1 MAEDLLDR
9 GIATV
14 SLRFKNI
21 RQPEQAPTLE
31 MIKDKFPPLY
41 GQNYYGTPDEQNSPL
56 SITNAVEVPLEHIT
70 TLALKPGERGF
81 LLWYS
86 ISSMFPLIAAC
97 ASPLAN
103 LISLIGLIELWRR
116 DKSTQLLVKDR
127 PRMIVLNALS
137 FACGV
142 FGNASLLADFT
153 GTVKYTISLAVS
165 IFCFL
170 AASMFLLAMVLVTN
184 REFVGADPQYI
195 RSEGFWF
202 AVFTIGL
209 YFCCCLLLAI
219 NYMGS
224 RLKKYPPQF
233 NLDQKQT
240 TLMMYTIC
248 LCLWLMVGSIVMKF
262 LIKELTYG
270 ASLYYCVVSV
280 LTIGL
285 GDITPKSIGA
295 RIFALIFSF
304 IGVMLIGLIIA
315 MIRQVV
321 LSSRGPMFFWHI
333 LEKKRARRLKKL
345 LANDDVITSEQAFHE
360 MRVIREEAKIR
371 QVNTLLISSFMV
383 FLIYWLI
390 GACVFHYTES
400 TWTYFDSIYFCMLC
414 LFTIGYGDY
423 APKSPLGRAFFV
435 VWSISAVPLM
445 TILIS
450 SAGDK
455 LFELADVIGTIM
467 EKAFDVQAHVQ
478 RVVRTAR
485 RTKSEDEEDLTEQ
498 TVDRFEDNEAELLE
512 AIMEGSQDEEED
524 ELVSPQESENID
536 KSIDTGIDLGKSIG
550 TETGIDLGRSIGTV
564 TGIDSLSTDN
574 SGERLRVRAAQHKK
588 SLLDL
593 LHFLKRMKPLISDSI
608 EEPTKKY
615 DHTYWQESMKIIGT
629 GRSTSSNGDDLFW
642 IGDKSPLRLPLKE
655 PNYIITKMFFRI
667 EAEIKKLVED
677 EMVLLNELQ
686 PDN

>member
-1 MAEDLLDR
+1 M
-9 GIATV
+9 
-14 SLRFKNI
+14 SLRFQNI
-21 RQPEQAPTLE
+21 RQKDQTPTLE
-31 MIKDKFPPLY
+31 MLKDKFPPLY
-41 GQNYYGTPDEQNSPL
+41 GQNYYATPDEHNLPL

-81 LLWYS
+81 LIWYT
-86 ISSMFPLIAAC
+86 ISSLLPLIAAC

-116 DKSTQLLVKDR
+116 DKSTQLLVKDK

-137 FACGV
+137 FVCGL

-165 IFCFL
+165 IFCFF
-170 AASMFLLAMVLVTN
+170 AASMLLLAVVLVTN
-184 REFVGADPQYI
+184 RGFVGSDPQYT

-202 AVFTIGL
+202 AVITIGL
-209 YFCCCLLLAI
+209 YFCCCLLLSI

-248 LCLWLMVGSIVMKF
+248 LCLWLMVGSVVMKF
-262 LIKELTYG
+262 LIQDVTYG

-285 GDITPKSIGA
+285 GDIIPQTTGA

-304 IGVMLIGLIIA
+304 TGVMLIGLIIA

-333 LEKKRARRLKKL
+333 LERKRVRKLKKL
-345 LANDDVITSEQAFHE
+345 LARDDVITSEQAFHE

-371 QVNTLLISSFMV
+371 QVNTLLISSFTV
-383 FLIYWLI
+383 FLIYWLM

-400 TWTYFDSIYFCMLC
+400 SWTYFDCIYFCMLC

-435 VWSISAVPLM
+435 VWAISAVPLM

-467 EKAFDVQAHVQ
+467 EKTFNVRAHVQ
-478 RVVRTAR
+478 RVVRATH
-485 RTKSEDEEDLTEQ
+485 RTKTEEADEDLTEQ
-498 TVDRFEDNEAELLE
+498 TVDRYEDNEEELLE
-512 AIMEGSQDEEED
+512 AIMESSQDED
-524 ELVSPQESENID
+524 GNELISSQESENIG
-536 KSIDTGIDLGKSIG
+536 KSIDTGMDLGKSIG
-550 TETGIDLGRSIGTV
+550 TDIGGDLGKSIGTV
-564 TGIDSLSTDN
+564 TGMDNLSTDN
-574 SGERLRVRAAQHKK
+574 SGERLRVKAAQHKK

-593 LHFLKRMKPLISDSI
+593 LHFLSRMKPLISDSI
-608 EEPTKKY
+608 QDPTKKY

-629 GRSTSSNGDDLFW
+629 ERSISSNGDDLFW

-655 PNYIITKMFFRI
+655 PNYIITKMFLRM

-677 EMVLLNELQ
+677 EVVLLNELL